1 MSVPHLD
8 TRFLNGER
16 SLLLGPYAGFSTKF
30 LKYGS
35 YLDLPL
41 SIDVH
46 NIFSMLSAGIH
57 NVSLTKQVIEQ
68 VLQSPEERFAALLK
82 YYPEAIMKDWELITA
97 GQRVQIIKKDTEE
110 GGVLKFGTEI
120 ITNNDK
126 TLTAL
131 LGASPVA
138 LTAVSL
144 MLNIL

>member
-1 MSVPHLD
+1 
-8 TRFLNGER
+8 
-16 SLLLGPYAGFSTKF
+16 
-30 LKYGS
+30 
-35 YLDLPL
+35 
-41 SIDVH
+41 
-46 NIFSMLSAGIH
+46 
-57 NVSLTKQVIEQ
+57 
-68 VLQSPEERFAALLK
+68 
-82 YYPEAIMKDWELITA
+82 MKDWELITA